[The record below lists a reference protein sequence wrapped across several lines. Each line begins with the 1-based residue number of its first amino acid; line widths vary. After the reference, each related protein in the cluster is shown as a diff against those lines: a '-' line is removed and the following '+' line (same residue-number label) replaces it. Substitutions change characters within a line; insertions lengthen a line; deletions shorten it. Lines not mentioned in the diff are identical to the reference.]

1 MILEKR
7 ERKTVQEILGHTG
20 VGATVEER
28 GQCSTEEE
36 AVGFDFLEWGNW
48 GFC

>member
-7 ERKTVQEILGHTG
+7 ERKTVQEILVFTG
-20 VGATVEER
+20 VGAMVEE
-28 GQCSTEEE
+28 QEQHLTEEE
-36 AVGFDFLEWGNW
+36 AVVFDFLEWGNW